1 MKAIQFDKLGGPE
14 VMQLREIPKPELRP
28 GTVLIKN
35 HAIGINFGDAFFLNG
50 TYLVKPRLPDIPGME
65 AAGVG
70 GARAADVQKLKAR
83 RRVGGIGVGAHAGFV
98 GVCPNPARPLPPSPR

>member
-14 VMQLREIPKPELRP
+14 VMQLREIPKPDLRP

-70 GARAADVQKLKAR
+70 PAGCGHRLTFKPGKRPGYISTGRHTDFPPIR
-83 RRVGGIGVGAHAGFV
+83 RKRG
-98 GVCPNPARPLPPSPR
+98 

>member
-50 TYLVKPRLPDIPGME
+50 TYLVKPR
-65 AAGVG
+65 
-70 GARAADVQKLKAR
+70 
-83 RRVGGIGVGAHAGFV
+83 
-98 GVCPNPARPLPPSPR
+98 